1 MNKSYLLLTREAQGI
16 ILFLIIRSFKGIF
29 VPLQP
34 ETTEQIIR
42 LLKRSA
48 CVRNGLKINKIN
60 I

>member
-1 MNKSYLLLTREAQGI
+1 MNNVWQI

>member
-1 MNKSYLLLTREAQGI
+1 MRRI
-16 ILFLIIRSFKGIF
+16 ILFLIIRSFEGIF

-34 ETTEQIIR
+34 ETTERIIR
-42 LLKRSA
+42 LLKRAA